1 MTTVLVG
8 QPVGADEVVADY
20 LDHVATLGLSGRAV
34 RDRIRI
40 ARDFTAR
47 HRDLHAWMTLPAAER
62 IAEIRDTGAW
72 PLICHTIGT
81 GRLRLDVELAAVKH

>member
-1 MTTVLVG
+1 M
-8 QPVGADEVVADY
+8 VADY

-47 HRDLHAWMTLPAAER
+47 HRDLHAWMKARFRQLSGSPR
-62 IAEIRDTGAW
+62 Y
-72 PLICHTIGT
+72 GT
-81 GRLRLDVELAAVKH
+81 PGRGR

>member
-62 IAEIRDTGAW
+62 IAEIRT
-72 PLICHTIGT
+72 P
-81 GRLRLDVELAAVKH
+81 GRGR